1 MAHKRTNLQGKHAKW
16 IKKEDEDGNTYYENE
31 VTGES
36 SWENPEKPKKEDKKS
51 KLLKTENDKL
61 KKQMKKLQ
69 ADARKE
75 AVKKNKM
82 MTDVND
88 LRHKIREH
96 KAAYE
101 EYVFA
106 WIFVASYRV
115 VSCRVASNLPF
126 PPRTARRTLNHAQAY
141 C

>member
-1 MAHKRTNLQGKHAKW
+1 M
-16 IKKEDEDGNTYYENE
+16 
-31 VTGES
+31 TGES

-61 KKQMKKLQ
+61 KKQVKKMQ

-88 LRHKIREH
+88 LRQKIREH
-96 KAAYE
+96 KAAFE
-101 EYVFA
+101 E
-106 WIFVASYRV
+106 
-115 VSCRVASNLPF
+115 
-126 PPRTARRTLNHAQAY
+126 
-141 C
+141 